1 MATFFPLRRFDR
13 PWIISLSVA
22 ATVLI
27 TSAIPLS
34 AASATES
41 DYSNQAQPID
51 PAQIPVDPTQIPAPV
66 LPPPPDQQ
74 QIYQNRQFELELQRQ
89 RNELRQLQQQQR
101 QQDFFRQQQSD
112 YRRQLDNFRFQQDLI
127 RQRQQDSLRRQ
138 QRIY

>member
-13 PWIISLSVA
+13 SWVISLSVA

-27 TSAIPLS
+27 TSAIPL
-34 AASATES
+34 AATSATEL
-41 DYSNQAQPID
+41 DYSTQAQPID
-51 PAQIPVDPTQIPAPV
+51 PAQIPAPV

-101 QQDFFRQQQSD
+101 QQDLFRQQQSD